1 MADDSDDEF
10 DMKPPNPPTKGEEE
24 AGKKEEDDKNA
35 SLANP
40 DVVTKYKE
48 AAKIA
53 QATLVEITSKCV
65 PGAIIYDICKFGDED
80 IEQRCANVY
89 KAKDKKTGKVV
100 MKGVAFPVCISVNE
114 CICHCSPLASEADN
128 FPPLVEGDFVKI
140 DMGVHI
146 DGFIAVVAHT
156 VVVGFD
162 KSVPASVEN
171 LKGVKGDVISATY
184 VAAEVASKLI
194 TSGNTNAQVTAA
206 IKQVAAM
213 FDVRPISGTLMHQMK
228 QYIVDGNKVIL
239 LRDDSNET
247 KVDSCTFETLEVYA
261 IDIAMSSGEGKP
273 RQLGERTTVH
283 KRQVE
288 KKYALKNKASR
299 DLLNIVNDKYP
310 TMPFSIR
317 SLTDERGAKLGV
329 RECVNHEL
337 LAAYPVLHERKGDII
352 GHTKFTV
359 LLLQNGNSLVVTGLP
374 PATLDDPEEK
384 MIGLAL
390 CKKLIAEKGEGF
402 EAPKEIMEL
411 LAQAPPEPKAKKP
424 KKPKAK
430 KTAA

>member
-10 DMKPPNPPTKGEEE
+10 SELKPPVPPAEDS
-24 AGKKEEDDKNA
+24 AGGKNEEDEKNT

-53 QATLVEITSKCV
+53 QATLIEITAKCV
-65 PGAIIYDICKFGDED
+65 PGAIIYNICKFGDED

-89 KAKDKKTGKVV
+89 KSKDKKTGKAV

-114 CICHCSPLASEADN
+114 CICHCSPLESEADK
-128 FPPLVEGDFVKI
+128 FPALADGDLVKI

-146 DGFIAVVAHT
+146 DGYIAVVAHT

-162 KSVPASVEN
+162 KSNPASVES
-171 LKGVKGDVISATY
+171 LKGVKGDVLSATY

-194 TSGNTNAQVTAA
+194 RAGNTNAQVTAA

-239 LRDDSNET
+239 LRDDSTET

-288 KKYALKNKASR
+288 KKYALKNEASR
-299 DLLNIVNDKYP
+299 KLLNIVNEKYP

-317 SLTDERGAKLGV
+317 SMTDERGAKLGV

-337 LAAYPVLHERKGDII
+337 LQAYPVLHERKGDII

-359 LLLQNGNSLVVTGLP
+359 LLLPNGNTLVVTGLP
-374 PATLDDPEEK
+374 PPTLENPEEK
-384 MIGLAL
+384 MIGLSL
-390 CKKLIAEKGEGF
+390 CNKLIAEKGEGF
-402 EAPKEIMEL
+402 EAPKDIMEL

-430 KTAA
+430 KSES

>member
-1 MADDSDDEF
+1 MADVDSDDEQ
-10 DMKPPNPPTKGEEE
+10 MPPMPPTKEEE
-24 AGKKEEDDKNA
+24 DVGKTAEEEKNA

-53 QATLVEITSKCV
+53 QASLIEISAKCV
-65 PGAIIYDICKFGDED
+65 PGAVIFDICKFGDED
-80 IEQRCANVY
+80 ITQRCADVY
-89 KAKDKKTGKVV
+89 KTKDKKTGKMM

-114 CICHCSPLASEADN
+114 CICHMSPLVTEADKY
-128 FPPLVEGDFVKI
+128 PVLAEGDFVKI

-146 DGFIAVVAHT
+146 DGFISVVAHT

-162 KSVPASVEN
+162 RSVPANVES
-171 LKGVKGDVISATY
+171 LKGPRGNVISATY

-194 TSGNTNAQVTAA
+194 KAGNTNAIVTAA

-239 LRDDSNET
+239 LRDDSGET
-247 KVDSCTFETLEVYA
+247 KVDACTFETMEVYA
-261 IDIAMSSGEGKP
+261 IDIAMSSGDGKP
-273 RQLGERTTVH
+273 KEKGDRTTVH

-288 KKYALKNKASR
+288 KKYRLKSNSSR
-299 DLLNIVNDKYP
+299 ELLNIVNDKYP
-310 TMPFSIR
+310 TMPFSLR
-317 SLTDERGAKLGV
+317 SLVDERGAKLGV

-337 LAAYPVLHERKGDII
+337 LAAYPVLHEKKGDFI

-359 LLLQNGNSLVVTGLP
+359 LLLPNGSSAVVTGLP
-374 PATLDDPEEK
+374 PVTLENLEETN
-384 MIGLAL
+384 IGLSL
-390 CKKLIAEKGEGF
+390 VNKLIAEKGEGF
-402 EAPKEIMEL
+402 EVPKEIIEL
-411 LAQAPPEPKAKKP
+411 LSMAAPEPKAKKP
-424 KKPKAK
+424 KKPKTK
-430 KTAA
+430 KTPAP